1 MYVYVY
7 ENYNGNRGETANTE
21 KLISVAVKQYFKD
34 CGISSSDEKN
44 EMRLCRTSKGKPYF
58 AEGLVQFSVSH
69 SENIWVCIMGP
80 SPVGVDIQKISQRNY
95 ESIAQRFFQ
104 LDEQKSVANG
114 GLRSF
119 IEIWCRKEAFVKY
132 FGLTIGEVID
142 WLNVASHSIVQ
153 NQIEHEN
160 HKILFQEVLIDPDFI
175 CIAAINQKEKIW
187 IRKIQIE

>member
-21 KLISVAVKQYFKD
+21 KLISVAVEQYFKD
-34 CGISSSDEKN
+34 CGIPFPDEKK

-58 AEGLVQFSVSH
+58 AEDLVQFSVSH
-69 SENIWVCIMGP
+69 SENIWVCIVA
-80 SPVGVDIQKISQRNY
+80 SSQVGIDIQKISQRKY
-95 ESIAQRFFQ
+95 ASIAQRFFQ
-104 LDEQKSVANG
+104 LDEQNAIANG

-142 WLNVASHSIVQ
+142 WLNVASHSIIQ
-153 NQIEHEN
+153 NQIEYKK
-160 HKILFQEVLIDPDFI
+160 HKILFQEISIAPDFI